1 MTYLTYRRFKRD
13 GIEGHFNL
21 PFNTPVTEKDGF
33 LYYDN
38 KLICAVTSENGW
50 EHFRPNTAE
59 GEYRQAILNDL
70 YQYYQKNG
78 SGDDFDEAKWPNQ
91 TNYYW
96 KNLLRTAPTERLEK
110 IYQARIGDLPKEEVK

>member
-1 MTYLTYRRFKRD
+1 MTYLTYRRFKQD

-59 GEYRQAILNDL
+59 GQYRQAILNDL
-70 YQYYQKNG
+70 YEYYAKHQT
-78 SGDDFDEAKWPNQ
+78 DDFDEAKWPNQ

-96 KNLLRTAPTERLEK
+96 KNLLRTAPTQRLEK
-110 IYQARIGDLPKEEVK
+110 IYQARIGELPKEEVK

>member
-1 MTYLTYRRFKRD
+1 MTYLTYRRFKQD
-13 GIEGHFNL
+13 GIEGRFNL

-38 KLICAVTSENGW
+38 KLICTVTSENGW
-50 EHFRPNTAE
+50 EYFRPNTPE

-96 KNLLRTAPTERLEK
+96 KNLLRTAPTERLEE

>member
-1 MTYLTYRRFKRD
+1 MTYLTCRRFKQD

-59 GEYRQAILNDL
+59 GEYRQEMLNDL

-78 SGDDFDEAKWPNQ
+78 SGNDFDEAKWPNQ
-91 TNYYW
+91 VNYYW
-96 KNLLRTAPTERLEK
+96 KNLLRTAPTERLEE
-110 IYQARIGDLPKEEVK
+110 IYQARIGELPKEEVK